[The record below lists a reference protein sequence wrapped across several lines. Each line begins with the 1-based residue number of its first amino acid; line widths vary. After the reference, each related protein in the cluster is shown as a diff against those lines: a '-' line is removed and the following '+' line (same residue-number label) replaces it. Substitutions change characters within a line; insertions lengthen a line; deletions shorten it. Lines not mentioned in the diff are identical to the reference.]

1 MQYFL
6 VQACSLVLKYP
17 MKHVLHFLEPR
28 KGSRIDLFWAR
39 SGIYFVNFDLSVF
52 TVICPGGLNWPGV
65 LAGIFLLNWLQWM
78 MFTIFSGTRVCCKDY
93 ENHCSLEFIHGVFLM
108 KKEVIYKIAIKLC
121 VRNLIQGFS
130 VKKDKT

>member
-17 MKHVLHFLEPR
+17 MKHVLYFLEPR
-28 KGSRIDLFWAR
+28 
-39 SGIYFVNFDLSVF
+39 
-52 TVICPGGLNWPGV
+52 
-65 LAGIFLLNWLQWM
+65 IFLLNWLQWM

-108 KKEVIYKIAIKLC
+108 KRAAIYKIPIKPC
-121 VRNLIQGFS
+121 VRNLIQHYS
-130 VKKDKT
+130 LERIRLNKTWMTLKLTKILVSLLVMNPLKKNDRGSDDQEYDPKFLH